1 MMLTSILK
9 KAVMAFTGLA
19 WFLFVILHLAGNL
32 LLFVGPESFNGY
44 AHALLS
50 NPLIYPAEV
59 GLVAFLVL
67 HLGSAWRVTRE
78 NNKARPQ
85 PYAYKLPSTG
95 YSTLASRTMW
105 YGGVILLL
113 FIIIHVWMFKFGN
126 QAGEH
131 GLWGLVVRSFKSPW
145 ITLGYI
151 VALLALGL
159 HLSHG
164 FGSAFQTLGMT
175 RPQWRA
181 GLRKTGQVLGWVL
194 AGGFILLPLW
204 ALFFAKV

>member
-1 MMLTSILK
+1 
-9 KAVMAFTGLA
+9 
-19 WFLFVILHLAGNL
+19 
-32 LLFVGPESFNGY
+32 
-44 AHALLS
+44 
-50 NPLIYPAEV
+50 
-59 GLVAFLVL
+59 
-67 HLGSAWRVTRE
+67 
-78 NNKARPQ
+78 
-85 PYAYKLPSTG
+85 
-95 YSTLASRTMW
+95 
-105 YGGVILLL
+105 
-113 FIIIHVWMFKFGN
+113 MFKFGN

-151 VALLALGL
+151 VALLALGF

-175 RPQWRA
+175 QPQWRA
-181 GLRKTGQVLGWVL
+181 GLRKTGQVLGWLL